1 MHRLRR
7 ACGRRGQLDPA
18 RRAAGSQHTSTY
30 PSASVSAL
38 VVRLAVAVTP
48 SYERPGEDAE
58 TAAPTEVMVVKL
70 TVTKAGD
77 EDGPSATLR
86 VEFVIGD
93 GAFSLGTDAPCRVLF
108 PPSQG
113 VERCHCS
120 LSLRSPSAATRGAE
134 HSEWELTPRD
144 GTVRVPTLA
153 STDDGGFCQVLALQ
167 ST

>member
-1 MHRLRR
+1 MRDTPKRLH
-7 ACGRRGQLDPA
+7 LPA
-18 RRAAGSQHTSTY
+18 
-30 PSASVSAL
+30 
-38 VVRLAVAVTP
+38 
-48 SYERPGEDAE
+48 
-58 TAAPTEVMVVKL
+58 VMVVKL

-77 EDGPSATLR
+77 EDGPAATLR

-120 LSLRSPSAATRGAE
+120 LSLRSPSSATRGAE

-144 GTVRVPTLA
+144 GIVRVPTLA
-153 STDDGGFCQVLALQ
+153 STDDGGFCQVFALQ
-167 ST
+167 STQSNLVYMGGSLEHGNKHVLAPGDGGGARALCARMAAAAVRGALC

>member
-1 MHRLRR
+1 
-7 ACGRRGQLDPA
+7 
-18 RRAAGSQHTSTY
+18 
-30 PSASVSAL
+30 
-38 VVRLAVAVTP
+38 
-48 SYERPGEDAE
+48 
-58 TAAPTEVMVVKL
+58 MVVKL

-77 EDGPSATLR
+77 EDGPAATLR

-120 LSLRSPSAATRGAE
+120 LSLRSPSSATRGAE

-144 GTVRVPTLA
+144 GIVRVPTLA
-153 STDDGGFCQVLALQ
+153 STDDGGFCQVFALHRVPSLPWCTWEARL
-167 ST
+167 STAISMYSRQVMEAVREHSAPGWQPLQFVDPVLTRTPFGRLRTIRTSYAYQ

>member
-1 MHRLRR
+1 MSSE
-7 ACGRRGQLDPA
+7 RGV
-18 RRAAGSQHTSTY
+18 GSQHPDY
-30 PSASVSAL
+30 PK
-38 VVRLAVAVTP
+38 VVHLQVWCERVGPSRRRVTP
-48 SYERPGEDAE
+48 SYERPGDDAE

-120 LSLRSPSAATRGAE
+120 LSLRSPSSATRGAE

-153 STDDGGFCQVLALQ
+153 STDDGGFCQVLALH